1 MRASRARRGSL
12 RGIGRRVASVLPKS
26 TAATRTPV
34 FASAPDTQMEP
45 LVATPDLAL
54 SVVIPAYNAA
64 DTIAAQLAAL
74 EAEEYRGSW
83 EILVVDNGSADATAS
98 IANEWAA
105 RSQRIRVIDG
115 SQASGAAHARN
126 VGARSARGS
135 ALAFCDADDIVVAGW
150 VESIATGLVDHEFVC
165 GPLELR
171 QLNPSWLVEAKGTTG
186 TAGIIWFDDVFPF
199 ASSCNLGVRRDRF
212 LALGGFDERI
222 NVWEDVELSLR
233 LHLADVPLH
242 YLADAGVHYRYRQ
255 TRADLFERA
264 RAYGAC
270 RPQIAERLRA
280 YSGTEVSRFGG
291 WRNWAWLIRHLGL
304 LRSHSGQAQWLW
316 TAGLRVGALEGSW
329 KVRRLYL

>member
-1 MRASRARRGSL
+1 
-12 RGIGRRVASVLPKS
+12 
-26 TAATRTPV
+26 
-34 FASAPDTQMEP
+34 MEP
-45 LVATPDLAL
+45 LVATPDLDL
-54 SVVIPAYNAA
+54 TVVIPAYNAA
-64 DTIAAQLAAL
+64 DTIAAQFAAL
-74 EAEEYRGSW
+74 EAEKYGGSW
-83 EILVVDNGSADATAS
+83 EILVVDNGSTDATAS

-115 SQASGAAHARN
+115 SQVSGAAHARN

-135 ALAFCDADDIVVAGW
+135 ALAFCDADDIVVTGW
-150 VESIATGLVDHEFVC
+150 VESIATGLIDHEFVC
-165 GPLELR
+165 GPFELR
-171 QLNPSWLVEAKGTTG
+171 RLNPSWLVEAKGTTG
-186 TAGIIWFDDVFPF
+186 TNGIIWFDDVFPF

-233 LHLADVPLH
+233 LHLADVELH

-280 YSGTEVSRFGG
+280 YSGTEVSRVSG

-304 LRSHSGQAQWLW
+304 LRSHAGQAQWLW